1 MRFIPIAA
9 VLAALAA
16 LPAPASAQP
25 APSQPAASQPTQ
37 AATSIPAGHVRADEL
52 MDRDVY
58 STDGVEIGEVED
70 LIIDPAGGR
79 IAMVVIEVENR
90 LGLTQKHVS
99 VPMDRLRVVPGERRV
114 TINMASNEIRSL
126 PGVNY

>member
-25 APSQPAASQPTQ
+25 APSQPAQAS
-37 AATSIPAGHVRADEL
+37 TSIPAGHVRADEL

-70 LIIDPAGGR
+70 LIIDPAAGR
-79 IAMVVIEVENR
+79 IAMVIIEVENR

-99 VPMDRLRVVPGERRV
+99 VPMDRLRVAPGERRV

>member
-16 LPAPASAQP
+16 LPAPVSAQG

-37 AATSIPAGHVRADEL
+37 AATGIAAGHVRVDEL

-70 LIIDPAGGR
+70 LIIDPAQGR
-79 IAMVVIEVENR
+79 IVMVVIEVENR

-99 VPMDRLRVVPGERRV
+99 VPMDRLRVTPGERRV